1 MEKNH
6 RIKLPNSRMSP
17 KSMKTTSL
25 ITKVSDILCPVERL
39 CYMFFHEAMGK
50 QLMNRKKMS

>member
-6 RIKLPNSRMSP
+6 RIKLPNFNMSP

-25 ITKVSDILCPVERL
+25 VTKVSDILCPVERL
-39 CYMFFHEAMGK
+39 CYMFFYEAMGK
-50 QLMNRKKMS
+50 QSMNRKKLS